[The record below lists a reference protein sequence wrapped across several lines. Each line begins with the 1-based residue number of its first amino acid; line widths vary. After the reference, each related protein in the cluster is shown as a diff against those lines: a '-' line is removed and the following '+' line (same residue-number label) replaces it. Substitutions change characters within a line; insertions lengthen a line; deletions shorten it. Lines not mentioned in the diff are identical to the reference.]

1 MLNNLSKS
9 ILRATVF
16 SLVINPAIARDT
28 LNLQQAINFAIEHN
42 RELARSANTIESSS
56 LSVRDSKTAFALR
69 VNPTIE
75 TDFTNSG
82 RSSYGILAHKKLIW
96 GTSINVIANKVSDP
110 ENPAGKQSK
119 NLLFELEQPIFRNF
133 GPLIHRADII
143 QADNDLKSTR
153 RRFEMLK
160 ANLVMEVVWTFE
172 EIVRLTHRMESDNK
186 TYERLHALYRVT
198 KAKEVLGKITR
209 IDTLRVELL
218 RGEAM
223 SRLEISDEQLMSLK
237 RDFGELLGVVELGL
251 VLVPNPELG
260 FNNLQPEQAISIALR
275 NRLDYAQAQQDYED
289 ATRKTFIAKRQ
300 FLPDIKLVARYRHSS
315 NNVYPYSP
323 GNRDNFIGLSF
334 RTDLNLSGRR
344 IALSQ
349 SKIEKTSAAET
360 VEILKHI
367 VVREVQQQLQIIN
380 RSHREVKIAERN
392 MHLAAS
398 RLKLAHR
405 LFGMGRGD
413 NFSVT
418 DAEQSMLQA
427 ENKVFS
433 ARAEARV
440 SSYGLPHVLGTLI
453 EVDVGLKPGGVDR

>member
-1 MLNNLSKS
+1 M
-9 ILRATVF
+9 
-16 SLVINPAIARDT
+16 INPAIALDT

-42 RELARSANTIESSS
+42 RELARSANTIDSSS
-56 LSVRDSKTAFALR
+56 LSVSDSETAFALR
-69 VNPTIE
+69 ITPTVE
-75 TDFTNSG
+75 TDFHNSG
-82 RSSYGILAHKKLIW
+82 RSSYGLLAHKKLIW

-110 ENPAGKQSK
+110 ENPVEQQSE

-133 GPLIHRADII
+133 GSHIQRADII
-143 QADNDLKSTR
+143 QADNDLKSAR

-186 TYERLHALYRVT
+186 TYGRLDALYRVT

-251 VLVPNPELG
+251 VLVPNPELV
-260 FNNLQPEQAISIALR
+260 FRDLQPEQAIFIALR

-289 ATRKTFIAKRQ
+289 ATRNTFIAKRQ
-300 FLPDIKLVARYRHSS
+300 FLPDIRLVARYRHPS

-334 RTDLNLSGRR
+334 RTDLNLSRRR

-367 VVREVQQQLQIIN
+367 VVREVQQQLQVIN

-392 MHLAAS
+392 MNLAAS

-405 LFGMGRGD
+405 LFEMGRGD

-418 DAEQSMLQA
+418 DAEQSMLHA

-453 EVDVGLKPGGVDR
+453 EVDVGLKPTGMGK